1 MEEWLNGWMNDCM
14 NEWLDEW
21 MNDWINEWVNEGT
34 SEYMNER
41 LHEWMIGWMNEWM
54 NDWMNEWTIAYLD
67 RRLFYRALVAGEV
80 VLISS
85 IIKALLCFRAQA
97 DCMSKW
103 LDEFKISRNREFQK
117 SRNLDS
123 IFQEIENP
131 RN

>member
-1 MEEWLNGWMNDCM
+1 MNEWINEWMDEWMKERVNKWMNDSM
-14 NEWLDEW
+14 NEWLDGW
-21 MNDWINEWVNEGT
+21 MNE
-34 SEYMNER
+34 
-41 LHEWMIGWMNEWM
+41 WMNEWM